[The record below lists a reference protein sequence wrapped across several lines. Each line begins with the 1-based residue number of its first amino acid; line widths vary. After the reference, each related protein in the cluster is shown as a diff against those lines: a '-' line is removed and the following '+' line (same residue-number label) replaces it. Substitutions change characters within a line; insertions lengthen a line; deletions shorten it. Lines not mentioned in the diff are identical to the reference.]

1 MCRKAPTW
9 PNRATLECP
18 DPFSKQSNPLF
29 RIFFT
34 LAGGSSGMH
43 IWTKVT
49 SLSVSARTG
58 NRFEFKF
65 TNSRKSWG
73 GRFEYQPNPP
83 QRPPLVGFRDYW
95 HTKLSLLLAAPY
107 NCMFDCLGGSCGPK
121 EVHGGHHTTLG
132 GTGDVQGMVGG
143 HGGHGVAPKG
153 RERPISRY
161 LLTYCQRPSHT

>member
-65 TNSRKSWG
+65 TNSRKRWG

-83 QRPPLVGFRDYW
+83 QGPPLARRFPRLPAHKTTTSAGSLIQLHVWLLGWLLWPKGGAWRPPPHLGRHWGHPGGWLVA
-95 HTKLSLLLAAPY
+95 K
-107 NCMFDCLGGSCGPK
+107 GGIGWPP
-121 EVHGGHHTTLG
+121 
-132 GTGDVQGMVGG
+132 MVG
-143 HGGHGVAPKG
+143 KG
-153 RERPISRY
+153 LFRVI
-161 LLTYCQRPSHT
+161 C